1 MTDYE
6 RVVQINIISFTAA
19 GMRLARQAA
28 KRLTAAWPGSQK
40 RERSESAVFA
50 CTSCRFALYTKYK
63 GAAGYA
69 ADLAEPDGEAGQW
82 KTTYLTEELTAWAG
96 SCFRRGEP
104 LLVVGACGI
113 AVRAVAPFV
122 RDKLSDIPVLV
133 MDEKG
138 TYVIPILAGHYGGAN
153 ELARLIADAIGAAP
167 VITTATDVNRL
178 FAVDVFARKNKLAI
192 ANQGAIASVSAK
204 ILEQTITMQICGA
217 YAGEVP
223 EEVALIEGIRTA
235 HFVAPEGL
243 SEKPGRAEETKA
255 ARPDVLVAPRQLY
268 GEESKDSVLH
278 LIPRV
283 LVLGAGCRRG
293 KDPGEW
299 ERFVCLQLRQWRIPM
314 EAVKAL
320 ATIDRKREETAL
332 RRFAEKYRLQFLTFS
347 AEQLSQVQGNFAASA
362 FVKRQVGVDN
372 VCERAA
378 VLGAGENAGLLEK
391 KAARDGM
398 TLAAAMCDWQVV
410 F

>member
-1 MTDYE
+1 M
-6 RVVQINIISFTAA
+6 
-19 GMRLARQAA
+19 
-28 KRLTAAWPGSQK
+28 
-40 RERSESAVFA
+40 
-50 CTSCRFALYTKYK
+50 
-63 GAAGYA
+63 
-69 ADLAEPDGEAGQW
+69 
-82 KTTYLTEELTAWAG
+82 
-96 SCFRRGEP
+96 
-104 LLVVGACGI
+104 
-113 AVRAVAPFV
+113 
-122 RDKLSDIPVLV
+122 
-133 MDEKG
+133 
-138 TYVIPILAGHYGGAN
+138 
-153 ELARLIADAIGAAP
+153 
-167 VITTATDVNRL
+167 
-178 FAVDVFARKNKLAI
+178 
-192 ANQGAIASVSAK
+192 
-204 ILEQTITMQICGA
+204 
-217 YAGEVP
+217 
-223 EEVALIEGIRTA
+223 
-235 HFVAPEGL
+235 
-243 SEKPGRAEETKA
+243 
-255 ARPDVLVAPRQLY
+255 
-268 GEESKDSVLH
+268 LH

-293 KDPGEW
+293 KDPDEW

-332 RRFAEKYRLQFLTFS
+332 RRFAEKYRLQFLTYS